1 MYLKVLV
8 MEIKEDYCL
17 AMTEDGE
24 VLRIQKKDGMK
35 VGKRIYIL
43 REDLFNKEEGIREI
57 SEKERKIIPWK
68 FMTAAA
74 AVLTAVIGL
83 VFFVG
88 ISSKP
93 CAVVSV
99 DGQRSIQLELDRH
112 HTVKKAVSYDHSLS
126 QKSLEKLEGKKLEEA
141 GEILKQTKS
150 FQDNEQKIVSYGFYD
165 GNDKETE
172 GFKEMLQEVL
182 GNKDVVYIQGTA
194 ADVKQAEKE
203 KKTLGMFLLEKAAEK
218 EELEEVLESLPPEKA
233 AELLRDYPKLAK
245 FAEIFEEN
253 KKEEE
258 DVLIKEQEEKEEKTE
273 KENEDKEDKEEREEK
288 EEDEEAEEEREG
300 AKSPSASR
308 PSVQENTKPEDK
320 PEPQAKPEPQ
330 EIPEEE
336 SETEEVEAVEPEQ
349 EEYEE
354 PEQVESEEGED
365 EE

>member
-43 REDLFNKEEGIREI
+43 REDLFNKEDSIREI

-74 AVLTAVIGL
+74 AVLAAVIGL
-83 VFFVG
+83 VFFAG
-88 ISSKP
+88 ISLKP

-182 GNKDVVYIQGTA
+182 GTKDTVYIQGTA

-233 AELLRDYPKLAK
+233 AELLQDYPELAE

-253 KKEEE
+253 KKEAE
-258 DVLIKEQEEKEEKTE
+258 DALTEEQEEKEEEKEEETE
-273 KENEDKEDKEEREEK
+273 KQKEEK
-288 EEDEEAEEEREG
+288 EEDEEGDEENEG
-300 AKSPSASR
+300 AKTPSVSL
-308 PSVQENTKPEDK
+308 PSVQENTKPADK
-320 PEPQAKPEPQ
+320 PEPQVKPESQ
-330 EIPEEE
+330 EMPEEE
-336 SETEEVEAVEPEQ
+336 SETEEVEELEP

-354 PEQVESEEGED
+354 PEQEESEET
-365 EE
+365 EEEE